1 MLFRSSLAPP
11 ALTAST
17 ASTSS
22 VALAPRAG
30 PLNIRRVTWP
40 AGEAIHRIH
49 LNVYAADGF
58 NPGLKGN
65 ARFSP
70 IRSAAGVPIPTLYG
84 GTTFECAAMET
95 VFHDVPFAPG
105 IKQHDKAKLAGQAY
119 SQLTP
124 QFDLKLV
131 DLSVVALRHLGVQ
144 RDRLIDTES
153 SEYPIT
159 RLWAQAFHTQFPDIQ
174 GLWWVSRQDDRA
186 RAIVLFGDRIKP
198 NDLVQTAVSR
208 DVLADDDV
216 YTELLQLANT
226 IGVRLV
232 AGKASGP

>member
-1 MLFRSSLAPP
+1 M
-11 ALTAST
+11 
-17 ASTSS
+17 
-22 VALAPRAG
+22 
-30 PLNIRRVTWP
+30 TWP

-49 LNVYAADGF
+49 LNVYAADEF

-70 IRSAAGVPIPTLYG
+70 IQSAAGVPIPTLYG

-105 IKQHDKAKLAGQAY
+105 IKQHDKAKLVGQTY

-131 DLSVVALRHLGVQ
+131 DLSVVALRNLGVQ

-159 RLWAQAFHTQFPDIQ
+159 RLWARAFHTQFPDIQ

-198 NDLVQTAVSR
+198 NDLVQTGVPR
-208 DVLADDDV
+208 DVLDDDDV
-216 YTELLQLANT
+216 YTALLQLANT